1 MASLTRKLL
10 KSLGLSDEV
19 IETIIEAHT
28 DVTDALKQERDGYK
42 TKAEAVTALEQE
54 CDSLKDQLAKAG
66 DAAKVQADFD
76 AYKAQVES
84 DRLDDQKAAAVRK
97 ALKAAGVQR
106 ESFEKLLLQGVDLDK
121 VELDGN
127 SVKDADALIA
137 PLKESY
143 AECFAVTQTKGVPP
157 VNPPAGAPQKLTREQ
172 IDGMSEAEIIK
183 NWPAV
188 QAAIGQ
194 K

>member
-1 MASLTRKLL
+1 MALTRKFL
-10 KSLGLSDEV
+10 KSMGLEDEKV
-19 IETIIEAHT
+19 ESIIEAHT
-28 DVTDALKQERDGYK
+28 ETVDALKKERDDAI
-42 TKAEAVTALEQE
+42 TRAESITELEKE
-54 CDSLKDQLAKAG
+54 RDSLREQIDKAG
-66 DAAKVQADFD
+66 DAAKVKAEFD

-84 DRLDDQKAAAVRK
+84 DRLADQKAAAVRK
-97 ALKAAGVQR
+97 ALKEAGVQR
-106 ESFEKLLLQGVDLDK
+106 EGFEKLLLQGVDLDK
-121 VELDGN
+121 VELDGD

-143 AECFAVTQTKGVPP
+143 AECFATTETKGVPP
-157 VNPPAGAPQKLTREQ
+157 VNPPASGQQKLTREQ
-172 IDGMSEAEIIK
+172 VDAMSEAEIIK